1 MTIRR
6 AQAIYGLASAAV
18 SRCPIWKM
26 IWFRSGCPGMPHIQ
40 MTSRA
45 RPSTPNAICF
55 TSLKRLKRVKCQP
68 NWCCCLLSSPPMI
81 RAPYRWQRPPAS
93 GNLCPPQVANMRL
106 RRICSA
112 MNAVMCLRQP
122 MPRSIKR
129 NQRAGLPADYAS
141 LRMPNETRDY
151 VPKLQAIKR
160 IVFNPRQYRVEL
172 ADIPNRPYFSTVTV
186 TRDMDV
192 QVAAQLAGLSLNEF
206 RALNPSFSKP
216 VIVGAAQPKILLPF
230 ENAQQF
236 EAALQSYDGA
246 LSSWTTH
253 TVAKRMRPSEL
264 AAKMHVDP
272 VTLISVNKIPS
283 GRWIKPGS
291 TLLVPRDQE
300 GEDISADIA
309 ENAQLVFEP
318 IISNAN

>member
-1 MTIRR
+1 
-6 AQAIYGLASAAV
+6 
-18 SRCPIWKM
+18 M

-45 RPSTPNAICF
+45 CPSTPNAICF

-68 NWCCCLLSSPPMI
+68 NWRCCLLSSPPMI

-122 MPRSIKR
+122 MPRSIIYRSYMKCSATGTLQRAIKR
-129 NQRAGLPADYAS
+129 NQRAGPPADYAS

-264 AAKMHVDP
+264 AAKMHVD
-272 VTLISVNKIPS
+272 
-283 GRWIKPGS
+283 
-291 TLLVPRDQE
+291 
-300 GEDISADIA
+300 
-309 ENAQLVFEP
+309 
-318 IISNAN
+318 